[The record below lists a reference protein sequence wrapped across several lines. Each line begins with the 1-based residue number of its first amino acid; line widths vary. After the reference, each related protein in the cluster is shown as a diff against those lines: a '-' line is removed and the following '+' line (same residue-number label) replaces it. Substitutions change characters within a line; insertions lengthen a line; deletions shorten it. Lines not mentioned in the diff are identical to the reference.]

1 MEVFLE
7 ALRADG
13 VDIDEYLNVDDP
25 QEKKG
30 RERNLQN
37 YMDGFSSIKR
47 EMLTEADVHE
57 RFTES
62 PDVWRVYSD
71 YQNALLNSRGIDY
84 DDILRYAHRIL
95 LTQPWTAEI
104 YRAKYSHICVD
115 EAQDLN
121 RIQYEFIRALAGSEA
136 RNVMMVGDPGQ
147 MIYGFNGSSSAFFC
161 EHFLRDFSP
170 SSFRLTEN
178 YRSSRAVVRA
188 ANSLRPGAQ
197 QESEFALEGVAQATS
212 FDSEEEEAKWIISS
226 VQSLLETQTHPEIE
240 GEISLA
246 NMVVIARNR
255 FVFTKL
261 QEALSESNIDYNLKI
276 GEREKLPISLFGQVL
291 DLAIRLKLNPSDWV
305 DGEKLCQLIG
315 ISPPNEWG
323 DEALLKQFHSAVV
336 ATGRPQSGL
345 IANLITKI
353 DELESENPNI
363 LKFEKLFEKQIRG
376 FAALENNETRN
387 LEFDRSLVEL
397 REFSDRWNWRRTSY
411 F

>member
-1 MEVFLE
+1 
-7 ALRADG
+7 
-13 VDIDEYLNVDDP
+13 
-25 QEKKG
+25 
-30 RERNLQN
+30 
-37 YMDGFSSIKR
+37 
-47 EMLTEADVHE
+47 
-57 RFTES
+57 
-62 PDVWRVYSD
+62 
-71 YQNALLNSRGIDY
+71 
-84 DDILRYAHRIL
+84 
-95 LTQPWTAEI
+95 
-104 YRAKYSHICVD
+104 
-115 EAQDLN
+115 
-121 RIQYEFIRALAGSEA
+121 
-136 RNVMMVGDPGQ
+136 
-147 MIYGFNGSSSAFFC
+147 
-161 EHFLRDFSP
+161 
-170 SSFRLTEN
+170 LTEN

-397 REFSDRWNWRRTSY
+397 REFSDRWTKFRQLGLGSTLNAFRNAMALGKLNPDSSETGLTLSTVHTMKGLEKDIVFLMGFCEGTFPDYRATTEKAIDQERNTAFVAITRARRWLFVTFPRTRMMPWNSLKSQY
-411 F
+411 ASRFISEMSL